1 MRRPSWHELQAIKT
15 LGEQRSFR
23 RAAEMLG
30 LKRSSLSHLVKTL
43 EHNLGVQLFQRT
55 TRSVSLTDAGQQ
67 LLDRLSPLLNQM
79 DDVLHDIS
87 ASRHQHYG
95 TLRISASDASIGLLL
110 EHVVADFSARYPDIQ
125 LDFAAQGALVDITA
139 AGFDAGIR
147 LIEDVPQDMV
157 AVPLGGPLTFVT
169 VAAPAYLARNA
180 AVNHPRDLLQQQ
192 CIRQRLPS
200 GKRYQWEYAQAGEK
214 QEIDVPGVLTLDS
227 NALMAQAALA
237 GLGIAYVPSLY
248 VEKEMRSGQLVEL
261 LADWRVQSAGIA
273 LWFPPNRHQSMA
285 LRLFIDALKV
295 SLPRHA

>member
-67 LLDRLSPLLNQM
+67 LLDRLAPLLNEM
-79 DDVLHDIS
+79 DEVLHDVS
-87 ASRHQHYG
+87 ARRQQHVG
-95 TLRISASDASIGLLL
+95 TLRISASDAAIGILL
-110 EHVVADFSARYPDIQ
+110 EKVVPGFCADYPNIQ
-125 LDFAAQGALVDITA
+125 LDLAAQGELVDITA

-157 AVPLGGPLTFVT
+157 AIALGGPLNFIT
-169 VAAPAYLARNA
+169 VASPAYLAA
-180 AVNHPRDLLQQQ
+180 HALIKQPQDLLQQQ
-192 CIRQRLPS
+192 CIRHRLPS
-200 GKRYQWEYAQAGEK
+200 GKRYRWEYENAGKRYEL
-214 QEIDVPGVLTLDS
+214 DVPGTITLDN
-227 NALMAQAALA
+227 NALMTRAAIS

-248 VEKEMRSGQLVEL
+248 AETALQSGQLVEL
-261 LADWRVQSAGIA
+261 LADWRVQSAGLA
-273 LWFPPNRHQSMA
+273 LWFPPNQHQSMA
-285 LRLFIDALKV
+285 LRLFIDALKI
-295 SLPRHA
+295 SLPRQS

>member
-15 LGEQRSFR
+15 LSEQRSFR

-200 GKRYQWEYAQAGEK
+200 GKRYQWEYAQAGDK

-285 LRLFIDALKV
+285 LRLFIDELKV
-295 SLPRHA
+295 RLPRHA

>member
-214 QEIDVPGVLTLDS
+214 QEIDVPGTLTLDS

-261 LADWRVQSAGIA
+261 LAAWRVQSAGIA

-295 SLPRHA
+295 NLPRHA

>member
-1 MRRPSWHELQAIKT
+1 MRRPSWHELQAIKM

-23 RAAEMLG
+23 RTAEMLG

-110 EHVVADFSARYPDIQ
+110 DHVVADFSARYPDIQ
-125 LDFAAQGALVDITA
+125 LDFAAQGTLVDITA

-157 AVPLGGPLTFVT
+157 AVPLGGPLTFLT

-180 AVNHPRDLLQQQ
+180 SILHPRDLLQQQ

-214 QEIDVPGVLTLDS
+214 HEIDVPGTLTLDS

-285 LRLFIDALKV
+285 LRLFIDALKI
-295 SLPRHA
+295 SLPRPT

>member
-295 SLPRHA
+295 RLPRHA

>member
-95 TLRISASDASIGLLL
+95 TLRISASDASIALLL

-200 GKRYQWEYAQAGEK
+200 GKRYQWEYAQAGDK

>member
-110 EHVVADFSARYPDIQ
+110 EHVVADFSACYPDIQ

-214 QEIDVPGVLTLDS
+214 QEIDVPGTLTLDS

-273 LWFPPNRHQSMA
+273 LWFPPNRHQFMA

>member
-79 DDVLHDIS
+79 DDVLHSIS

-214 QEIDVPGVLTLDS
+214 QEIDVPGTLTLDS

-261 LADWRVQSAGIA
+261 LAAWRVQSAGIA

>member
-169 VAAPAYLARNA
+169 VAVPAYLARNA
-180 AVNHPRDLLQQQ
+180 AVIHPRDLLQQQ

-214 QEIDVPGVLTLDS
+214 QEIDVPGTLTLDS

-295 SLPRHA
+295 RLPRHA

>member
-43 EHNLGVQLFQRT
+43 EYNLGVQLFQRT

-95 TLRISASDASIGLLL
+95 TLRISASDAAIALLL

-200 GKRYQWEYAQAGEK
+200 GKRYQWEYAQAEEK
-214 QEIDVPGVLTLDS
+214 QEIDVPGTLTLDS
-227 NALMAQAALA
+227 NALMSQAALA

-285 LRLFIDALKV
+285 LRLFIDALKI

>member
-15 LGEQRSFR
+15 LSEQRSFR

-214 QEIDVPGVLTLDS
+214 QEIDVPGTLTLDS

-248 VEKEMRSGQLVEL
+248 VEKEMRSGQLVAL

>member
-214 QEIDVPGVLTLDS
+214 QEIDVPGTLTLDS

>member
-157 AVPLGGPLTFVT
+157 AVPLGGRLTFVT

-180 AVNHPRDLLQQQ
+180 AVIHPRDLLQQQ

-214 QEIDVPGVLTLDS
+214 QEIDVPGTLTLDS

-261 LADWRVQSAGIA
+261 LAAWRVQSAGIA

>member
-95 TLRISASDASIGLLL
+95 TLRISASDASISLLL

-214 QEIDVPGVLTLDS
+214 QEIDVPGTLTLDS

-248 VEKEMRSGQLVEL
+248 VEKEMRGGQLVEL
-261 LADWRVQSAGIA
+261 LAAWRVQSAGIA

-295 SLPRHA
+295 NLPRHA

>member
-1 MRRPSWHELQAIKT
+1 MKRPSWHELQAIKT

-23 RAAEMLG
+23 RAAELLG

-55 TRSVSLTDAGQQ
+55 TRSVSLTEAGQQ

-79 DDVLHDIS
+79 DDVLQDIS

-95 TLRISASDASIGLLL
+95 TLRISASDVVIGVLLDK
-110 EHVVADFSARYPDIQ
+110 VVAEFSARYPDIQ

-157 AVPLGGPLTFVT
+157 AIALGGPLTFVT
-169 VAAPAYLARNA
+169 VASPTYLAQHP
-180 AVNHPRDLLQQQ
+180 AVNHPHDLLQQQ
-192 CIRQRLPS
+192 CIRHRLPS
-200 GKRYQWEYAQAGEK
+200 GKRYQWEYAQAA
-214 QEIDVPGVLTLDS
+214 QSYEIDVPGIITLDN
-227 NALMAQAALA
+227 NALMAQAASA

-248 VEKEMRSGQLVEL
+248 VEQALSSGQLVEL

-273 LWFPPNRHQSMA
+273 LWFPPNRHQSVA
-285 LRLFIDALKV
+285 LRLFIEALKT
-295 SLPRHA
+295 SLPRPE

>member
-67 LLDRLSPLLNQM
+67 LLDRLSPLLNLM

-147 LIEDVPQDMV
+147 LNEDVPQDMV
-157 AVPLGGPLTFVT
+157 AVPLAGPLTFVT

-214 QEIDVPGVLTLDS
+214 QEIDVPGTLTLDS

-248 VEKEMRSGQLVEL
+248 VEKELRSGQLVEL